1 MLRREA
7 RASLKR
13 DERAPAS
20 RARVRGTTRKTTTT
34 PSDASPEDV
43 GRHSPPPDPHHV
55 PPRTPSPLDPTHR
68 LALLVAFALPLACAY
83 ALDGEAARRDVSAWT
98 AYTVRH
104 FPRYAGDPAWRVAVA
119 ALAVERICYTVLWLF
134 PRPIARVCAECR
146 VHNPVNAI
154 VAVFAANKA
163 IQLAAFLG
171 FRFLVD
177 DASRRDDARVLVG
190 CPFASPEDGALFTLK
205 AVAPWRLIVGVA
217 FCALGQT
224 LNLATY
230 AAIGKDG
237 VYYGC
242 RYGVEVPWCAT
253 FPFTAS
259 RHPQYLGAA
268 LTAWGLCVLAAT
280 DEAARRGWFGL
291 AVVQSAYYAYMARVE
306 ARW

>member
-1 MLRREA
+1 MLRRAA
-7 RASLKR
+7 RAPKR

-20 RARVRGTTRKTTTT
+20 RARVRGTTRKTTT

-43 GRHSPPPDPHHV
+43 GRHSPSPDPNV
-55 PPRTPSPLDPTHR
+55 PPAPSPLDPRHR
-68 LALLVAFALPLACAY
+68 LALLVAFALPLACAL
-83 ALDGEAARRDVSAWT
+83 ALDGEAARQDVSAWT
-98 AYTVRH
+98 DATVRH
-104 FPRYAGDPAWRVAVA
+104 FPRYARDPAWRRAVA
-119 ALAVERICYTVLWLF
+119 ALAVERMCYTVLWLF
-134 PRPIARVCAECR
+134 PRTITRVCAECR
-146 VHNPVNAI
+146 VQPVNAI
-154 VAVFAANKA
+154 VAVFAANKV

-171 FRFLVD
+171 FRLLVAAAAERDD
-177 DASRRDDARVLVG
+177 DAPRRDARLGG
-190 CPFASPEDGALFTLK
+190 CPFASSDGALAL
-205 AVAPWRLIVGVA
+205 ALAPWRAIVGVA
-217 FCALGQT
+217 LCALGQT

-242 RYGVEVPWCAT
+242 RYGREVPWCER

-259 RHPQYLGAA
+259 RHPQYVGAA
-268 LTAWGLCVLAAT
+268 TTAWGLCVLAAT

>member
-1 MLRREA
+1 
-7 RASLKR
+7 LKR

-20 RARVRGTTRKTTTT
+20 RARVVRGTTRKTTTT
-34 PSDASPEDV
+34 SDASPEDV

-55 PPRTPSPLDPTHR
+55 PPRAPSPLDPTHR
-68 LALLVAFALPLACAY
+68 LALLVAFALPLACAL

-104 FPRYAGDPAWRVAVA
+104 FPRYARDPAWRRAVA
-119 ALAVERICYTVLWLF
+119 ALAVERMCYTVLWLF
-134 PRPIARVCAECR
+134 PRTVARVCAECR
-146 VHNPVNAI
+146 VHPVNAI

-177 DASRRDDARVLVG
+177 DDASRRDARLVGG
-190 CPFASPEDGALFTLK
+190 CPFASPEDGALAL
-205 AVAPWRLIVGVA
+205 ALAPWRLIVGVA
-217 FCALGQT
+217 LCALGQT

-237 VYYGC
+237 VYYGS
-242 RYGVEVPWCAT
+242 RYGVEVPWCAK

-259 RHPQYLGAA
+259 RHPQYFGAA

>member
-1 MLRREA
+1 M
-7 RASLKR
+7 
-13 DERAPAS
+13 
-20 RARVRGTTRKTTTT
+20 
-34 PSDASPEDV
+34 
-43 GRHSPPPDPHHV
+43 
-55 PPRTPSPLDPTHR
+55 
-68 LALLVAFALPLACAY
+68 
-83 ALDGEAARRDVSAWT
+83 
-98 AYTVRH
+98 
-104 FPRYAGDPAWRVAVA
+104 
-119 ALAVERICYTVLWLF
+119 CYTVLWLF
-134 PRPIARVCAECR
+134 PRTVTRVCAECR

-177 DASRRDDARVLVG
+177 DASRRDARSLLVG
-190 CPFASPEDGALFTLK
+190 CPFASPGDGALFTLK

-217 FCALGQT
+217 FFALGQT

-242 RYGVEVPWCAT
+242 RYGVEVPWCAK

-259 RHPQYLGAA
+259 RHPQYVGAA
-268 LTAWGLCVLAAT
+268 MTAWGLCVLAAT
-280 DEAARRGWFGL
+280 DVAARRGWFGL